1 MGYSANRNGPYAVVS
16 GHPVGRVLQTFGSQ
30 VSFKGV
36 VMNILIVGGTGMIG
50 GHAALYMKSQGHQVT
65 LAARKPAQPGSALA
79 ALPFL
84 QGDYIEGGFSAAQLG
99 AFDTIVFAA
108 GNDIRHLPA
117 DTKFDEHCERANTI
131 GVPRFAALAR
141 SAGVRKFLVVGS
153 FYPQVAPAL
162 IDTIAY
168 VRSRHL
174 SDSGARALANDQ
186 FFVCSV
192 NAPFVVGAV
201 PGFHNAMFEAYT
213 RYAEGVLG
221 IPAYGP
227 AGGTNFISTQSLS
240 EAILAALIRGESGKA
255 YLVGD
260 ENLLFADYFRMFFRA
275 ASNDQPVPSLDQSH
289 PMLPDVAIYTGRGNV
304 VSYQP
309 DAAEM
314 ALLAYRRND
323 VQRAVNEVVA
333 QYHKS

>member
-1 MGYSANRNGPYAVVS
+1 
-16 GHPVGRVLQTFGSQ
+16 
-30 VSFKGV
+30 
-36 VMNILIVGGTGMIG
+36 MNILVVGGTGMIG
-50 GHAALYMKSQGHQVT
+50 GHAALLMQAQGHQVT
-65 LAARKPAQPGSALA
+65 LAARKPAQPASALA

-84 QGDYIEGGFSAAQLG
+84 QGDYIQDEFTAAQL
-99 AFDTIVFAA
+99 APFDAIVFAA
-108 GNDIRHLPA
+108 GNDIRHLPP
-117 DTKFDEHCERANTI
+117 DSDFDAHCERANTV

-141 SAGVRKFLVVGS
+141 SAGVRKFVVVGS
-153 FYPQVAPAL
+153 FYPQVAPHL
-162 IDTIAY
+162 IATNGY

-174 SDSGARALANDQ
+174 SDGGARALATDQ

-192 NAPFVVGAV
+192 NAPVVVGAV

-221 IPAYGP
+221 IPVYGP

-275 ASNDQPVPSLDQSH
+275 VGNDQPVPALDQSH

-304 VSYQP
+304 VSYEP
-309 DAAEM
+309 DAADM
-314 ALLAYRRND
+314 ALLGYRRHD

-333 QYHKS
+333 QYHKR

>member
-1 MGYSANRNGPYAVVS
+1 M
-16 GHPVGRVLQTFGSQ
+16 
-30 VSFKGV
+30 K
-36 VMNILIVGGTGMIG
+36 ILVVGGTGMIG
-50 GHAALYMKSQGHQVT
+50 GHAALYMQSHGHQVT
-65 LAARKPAQPGSALA
+65 LAARKPAQPESALA

-84 QGDYIEGGFSAAQLG
+84 QGDYVEDGFSAAQLS
-99 AFDTIVFAA
+99 AFEAIVFAA

-117 DTKFDEHCERANTI
+117 DTDFDAHCERANSI
-131 GVPRFAALAR
+131 AVPRFAALAR

-153 FYPQVAPAL
+153 FYPQIAPEL
-162 IDTIAY
+162 IATNAY
-168 VRSRHL
+168 IRSRHL
-174 SDSGARALANDQ
+174 ADSGARALANDT

-221 IPAYGP
+221 IPPYGP

-240 EAILAALIRGESGKA
+240 EAILAALTRGQSGKA

-275 ASNDQPVPSLDQSH
+275 AGNDQPVPALDQSH

-304 VSYQP
+304 VSYEP
-309 DAAEM
+309 DPADM
-314 ALLAYRRND
+314 ALLGYRRHD
-323 VQRAVNEVVA
+323 VQNAVNDVVA
-333 QYHKS
+333 QYHKR